1 MNPATR
7 AVSFPQIMNIKVRRC
22 LGSTIYNM
30 SGRVVSDI
38 QAWAEGE
45 RLYIRY
51 NTAAKRSY
59 SLRKSNEKFMYI
71 WRILYHIYNLMALI
85 SFFFFRELLMILHKY
100 IHFETELRPVA
111 KNVTCNLLYISRP
124 KLALTSWATETVA
137 MSLGTSSSWHRVVL
151 YQSPWS
157 TIRTRLGNWSL
168 VHNKAGNWSRDF
180 GISRRTL

>member
-1 MNPATR
+1 MSRKYYLQHERPCCIGYTSLSRRREIVYPIQHGRETFVFIENPED
-7 AVSFPQIMNIKVRRC
+7 IK
-22 LGSTIYNM
+22 
-30 SGRVVSDI
+30 
-38 QAWAEGE
+38 WFW
-45 RLYIRY
+45 
-51 NTAAKRSY
+51 
-59 SLRKSNEKFMYI
+59 LRKSNEKFMYI